1 MYGDNAI
8 ISIMNQ
14 VSFFVRSMIWKRKAI
29 FTSLLGIVEPKWFF
43 LIKSPL
49 KRHLN
54 SLILDSLHY
63 NNLSNLS

>member
-29 FTSLLGIVEPKWFF
+29 FTSLLGVVEPKWFF
-43 LIKSPL
+43 LNQITFKKTPEQSDTRL
-49 KRHLN
+49 TALQ
-54 SLILDSLHY
+54 
-63 NNLSNLS
+63 

>member
-29 FTSLLGIVEPKWFF
+29 FTSLLGVVEPKWFF
-43 LIKSPL
+43 FNQITFKKTPEQSDIRLTAL
-49 KRHLN
+49 Q
-54 SLILDSLHY
+54 
-63 NNLSNLS
+63 

>member
-29 FTSLLGIVEPKWFF
+29 FTSLLGVVEPKCFF
-43 LIKSPL
+43 FKNQITFKKTPEQSDIRLTA
-49 KRHLN
+49 
-54 SLILDSLHY
+54 LH
-63 NNLSNLS
+63 

>member
-29 FTSLLGIVEPKWFF
+29 FTSLLGVVEPKWFF
-43 LIKSPL
+43 F
-49 KRHLN
+49 LN
-54 SLILDSLHY
+54 QITFKKTPEQSDIRLTALH
-63 NNLSNLS
+63 

>member
-29 FTSLLGIVEPKWFF
+29 FTSLLGVVEPKLFF
-43 LIKSPL
+43 KNQITFKKTPEQSDIRLTAL
-49 KRHLN
+49 Q
-54 SLILDSLHY
+54 
-63 NNLSNLS
+63 

>member
-29 FTSLLGIVEPKWFF
+29 FTSLLGVVEPKWFF
-43 LIKSPL
+43 FYQITFKKTPEQSDTRLTAL
-49 KRHLN
+49 Q
-54 SLILDSLHY
+54 
-63 NNLSNLS
+63 